1 MECNFNKKKILQILV
16 YLIGVGL
23 FVCLSYSTFET
34 FSSFR
39 TTVVS
44 SKKSCNNFPPP
55 TIVICQRSNDN
66 RLQLNDKMNMS
77 LYIYSDTSELHVIA
91 NVILNLTVGNNTYE
105 EGIPPGNQTF
115 VIVKEF
121 NSPWLGLCYAVIIP
135 ESLPMNIASW
145 GSIQI
150 QLSQEIEDPK
160 FDAYIMVSSDDW
172 YGLLLIDF
180 GGLKP
185 LKIPSLE
192 LGSAIQI
199 IMERRKYTEE
209 IPWYLAKDKCTD
221 YPPGKESYMGCLVK
235 TQMICFE
242 ENASA
247 VDSGCACIPNNDAYK
262 SYFDIFPTS
271 LEWDQCKSIS
281 EKEKCVQIMLECLPY
296 KTRESIKPCMQE
308 SYVGQIINLNGA
320 SLLTILKYVNLPPP
334 EANEIMFSFVYGT
347 MDVQI
352 NTEQLQYS
360 IGDFIGTV
368 GGFYS
373 LYVGF
378 SVTGL
383 IWQVIN
389 FFMKD

>member
-44 SKKSCNNFPPP
+44 SKKSYNNLPPP
-55 TIVICQRSNDN
+55 TIVICQRNNDN
-66 RLQLNDKMNMS
+66 TLQLNDKMNMS

-135 ESLPMNIASW
+135 DSLPMNIASW

-199 IMERRKYTEE
+199 IMERQKYTKD
-209 IPWYLAKDKCTD
+209 IPWYLAKNKCTD

-281 EKEKCVQIMLECLPY
+281 EKEKCEKIMDQCP
-296 KTRESIKPCMQE
+296 SSSSSPPCKQE
-308 SYVGQIINLNGA
+308 SYAGQIINLDEA
-320 SLLTILKYVNLPPP
+320 RIKVK
-334 EANEIMFSFVYGT
+334 ANEIMFIFGYGT

-352 NTEQLQYS
+352 NTELLHYS
-360 IGDFIGTV
+360 IVDFIGTV

-373 LYVGF
+373 LCVGF

-383 IWQVIN
+383 IWQVLN